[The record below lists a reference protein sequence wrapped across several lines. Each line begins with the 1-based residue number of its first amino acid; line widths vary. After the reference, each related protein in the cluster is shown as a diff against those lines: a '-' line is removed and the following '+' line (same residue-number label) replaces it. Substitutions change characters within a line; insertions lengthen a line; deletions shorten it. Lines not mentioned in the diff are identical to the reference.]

1 MKDYRLEQFGKII
14 RDAYDIAS
22 AHGFHE
28 KDSELNV
35 EHFLMLIVSEIGELV
50 DADRRGRRSGFGLF
64 DDALRTRDF
73 RYCFETYIK
82 DTVEDEF
89 ADIAIRIADL
99 CGVYGIEVSPAA
111 MDDYFES
118 DFSCLTF
125 TERAFVLNHML
136 VSGDDAEEDLKNR
149 LGSALSFV
157 VAWCNAEGIDLAR
170 HISMKMKYN
179 EGRPMLNGK
188 KY

>member
-1 MKDYRLEQFGKII
+1 MKDYRLERFGKII
-14 RDAYDIAS
+14 RDAYAIAS

-50 DADRRGRRSGFGLF
+50 EADRRGRHSLDTFGERGL
-64 DDALRTRDF
+64 DF

-89 ADIAIRIADL
+89 SDIVIRIADL
-99 CGVYGIEVSPAA
+99 CGVYGIEEVSPAA
-111 MDDYFES
+111 MDDDFEA
-118 DFSCLTF
+118 DCSCLTF
-125 TERAFVLNHML
+125 TERAFVLTHML
-136 VSGDDAEEDLKNR
+136 VSGDDAEEDLANR
-149 LGSALSFV
+149 LGAALSFV
-157 VAWCNAEGIDLAR
+157 VAWCNSDGIDLAR